1 MSSSAPGT
9 TAAPDGRG
17 QPSTTWVLFVTLA
30 IQSLASAATIAP
42 AVVGPVATRELGLS
56 PGLVGVYMALV
67 YVSAMLTSVVGGSLI
82 NRYGPV
88 RCSQVSLLLCALGT
102 TLICLGSIPVATLG
116 AVLIGFGYGPIT
128 PASSYL
134 LVRTTPPHRMS
145 LVFSIKQTGVP
156 LGGVIAALLVPQVE
170 AGFGWRYALAVTA
183 LACLLCAL
191 LGQTVQRSLDADR
204 DPPTPFRWLDLPKPI
219 ALVWRTP
226 ALRMMALCSLMFS
239 TIQLAA
245 ASYLVTYFNLSL
257 GWTLIAAGVALSV
270 TQVAGVVGRVVWGIV
285 ADRLFSPRTVLG
297 MLAILMA
304 ASCIGMALL
313 QSDTPVMVVMVLA
326 AIYGASGIGWNGVF
340 LAEVARRAPPA
351 MISQATGGVLL
362 FTYFGVFVGQ
372 PLFSSIAVATGSHG
386 MDNYALAYAT
396 LVVPAAIC
404 AWWLLRTRGVPGG
417 GDARD
422 QRAG

>member
-1 MSSSAPGT
+1 M
-9 TAAPDGRG
+9 
-17 QPSTTWVLFVTLA
+17 
-30 IQSLASAATIAP
+30 
-42 AVVGPVATRELGLS
+42 GLS
-56 PGLVGVYMALV
+56 PGLIGVYMALV
-67 YVSAMLTSVVGGSLI
+67 YVSAMLTSVVGGSLV

-88 RCSQVSLLLCALGT
+88 RCSQASLLCCALGT
-102 TLICLGSIPVATLG
+102 TLICLGSIPVAALG
-116 AVLIGFGYGPIT
+116 AVLIGVGYGPIT

-183 LACLLCAL
+183 VACLLCAL

-204 DPPTPFRWLDLPKPI
+204 DPPTPFRWRDLPKPV

-226 ALRMMALCSLMFS
+226 ALRMMALCSLLFS

-245 ASYLVTYFNLSL
+245 VSYMVTYLNLSL

-270 TQVAGVVGRVVWGIV
+270 TQVAGVVGRVAWGVI
-285 ADRLFSPRTVLG
+285 ADRLLSPRTVLG
-297 MLAILMA
+297 VLAIMMA
-304 ASCIGMALL
+304 IACIGMALL
-313 QSDTPVMVVMVLA
+313 QTDTPVVVVMVLA

-340 LAEVARRAPPA
+340 LAEVARRAPPG
-351 MISQATGGVLL
+351 MISQATGGTLL

-372 PLFSSIAVATGSHG
+372 PLFSSIAVATGSDG
-386 MDNYALAYAT
+386 LGNYALAYAT

-404 AWWLLRTRGVPGG
+404 AWWLLR
-417 GDARD
+417 
-422 QRAG
+422 QRRVDELIDDE